1 MECGCFFEH
10 GNEGALSLRAVE
22 HGNDDVLDLRA
33 VEHGKDDVFDLAC
46 CRKPAAGSLA
56 RFRIP
61 GDGNV
66 LGGLT
71 GERSF
76 LSRGGGMPG
85 DGTVFSSDGRLR
97 PNVKNGPF

>member
-1 MECGCFFEH
+1 MLNRAEIQYVVVAMLNRAEIQYVLVAMLKKATTFQPTT
-10 GNEGALSLRAVE
+10 LSTS
-22 HGNDDVLDLRA
+22 
-33 VEHGKDDVFDLAC
+33 
-46 CRKPAAGSLA
+46 PSQGSLA